1 MAVTPT
7 YLSSCF
13 ARDVGMGFVEY
24 TKSVRVAHAKRML
37 IYSDASVDEVA
48 AACGYQDTKYFKQV
62 FKQLTGMSPHAY
74 RQQIS
79 AL

>member
-1 MAVTPT
+1 MVFSGFSKKLTVDWG
-7 YLSSCF
+7 LST
-13 ARDVGMGFVEY
+13 VW
-24 TKSVRVAHAKRML
+24 SVRVAHAKRML
-37 IYSDASVDEVA
+37 IHSDLSVDEVS

-74 RQQIS
+74 RQQTP